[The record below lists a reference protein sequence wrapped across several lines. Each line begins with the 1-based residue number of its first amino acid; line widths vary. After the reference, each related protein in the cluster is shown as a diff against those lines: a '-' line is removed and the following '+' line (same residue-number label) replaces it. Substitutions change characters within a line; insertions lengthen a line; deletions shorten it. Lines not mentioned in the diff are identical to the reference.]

1 VRDTLAAQ
9 GVSITALP
17 LEFAGG
23 AHPMEEGTT
32 QISTMIGM
40 LGIVAGIVALVL
52 LASTTNAIVTER
64 SREASVMRALGGSR
78 REVRRRLRRVALA
91 IALLGAAVGIPLG
104 ILVSNVIARMV
115 LEKFAGIT
123 PGVAVSVPVM
133 VGSLLFAVVGTR
145 LISGRAARRVTRI
158 PLVEA
163 LRDRDGAPFGRRL
176 GDRIVGHL
184 PTGGAWGR
192 LAVRSSVRR
201 RGRAIA
207 LVAQVAC
214 AVGAAVTVASLGTSV
229 ANFNQ
234 AELASWE
241 WSTTTTPRD
250 PGYPYST
257 SQVTADVA
265 PGSAHE
271 AALYADGRIDDWDF
285 EVWGVD
291 PATTMLDTKVDA
303 GRWLDGAPV
312 AAGAPRPAVMA
323 SHIAEQLGY
332 EVGDTVTMELAT
344 GPASFVI
351 VGEHPI
357 HGVSLF
363 VARDDLESVL
373 GAEGRANVVWTRGD
387 ATPNVGGV
395 TSETVRRADLYAED
409 QAARTAVLA
418 IFMAIGVVVVGVA
431 TLGVVS
437 TVGMSLYERR
447 RELAVLRALGGRRSQ
462 LTRLIALELAPLAL
476 AGLVVG
482 AVAGYFAAMAIMGF
496 FEASSGI
503 DLGYA
508 FATGSVTIAAV
519 AVVIGIALVARTAA
533 GRLTR
538 RTPAAALRA
547 S

>member
-1 VRDTLAAQ
+1 
-9 GVSITALP
+9 
-17 LEFAGG
+17 
-23 AHPMEEGTT
+23 MEEGTT

-78 REVRRRLRRVALA
+78 REVRRTLRRVALA
-91 IALLGAAVGIPLG
+91 IAFLGAAIGIPLG

-123 PGVAVSVPVM
+123 PGLAVSVPVM
-133 VGSLLFAVVGTR
+133 VGSLLFAVVGAR

-176 GDRIVGHL
+176 GDRIIGHL
-184 PTGGAWGR
+184 PTGGTWGR

-229 ANFNQ
+229 SNFNQ

-250 PGYPYST
+250 PGYPYPAGA
-257 SQVTADVA
+257 VTAA
-265 PGSAHE
+265 PPGTTHE
-271 AALYADGRIDDWDF
+271 AALYADGRVDDWDF
-285 EVWGVD
+285 EVWGVE
-291 PATTMLDTKVDA
+291 PGTTMLDTGVDA
-303 GRWLDGAPV
+303 GRWLTDTHALGDGPT
-312 AAGAPRPAVMA
+312 PAVIA
-323 SHIAEQLGY
+323 SHIADQLGY

-344 GPASFVI
+344 GPTEFTI

-363 VARDDLESVL
+363 VARDDLASVL
-373 GAEGRANVVWTRGD
+373 GADGRANVVWTRWSG
-387 ATPNVGGV
+387 
-395 TSETVRRADLYAED
+395 
-409 QAARTAVLA
+409 RT
-418 IFMAIGVVVVGVA
+418 
-431 TLGVVS
+431 
-437 TVGMSLYERR
+437 RR
-447 RELAVLRALGGRRSQ
+447 RRRDV
-462 LTRLIALELAPLAL
+462 R
-476 AGLVVG
+476 
-482 AVAGYFAAMAIMGF
+482 
-496 FEASSGI
+496 
-503 DLGYA
+503 D
-508 FATGSVTIAAV
+508 
-519 AVVIGIALVARTAA
+519 RTAA
-533 GRLTR
+533 PTSTPRTR
-538 RTPAAALRA
+538 PRALRCSRSSWPSA
-547 S
+547 SWSSGWPRSASCRRSG